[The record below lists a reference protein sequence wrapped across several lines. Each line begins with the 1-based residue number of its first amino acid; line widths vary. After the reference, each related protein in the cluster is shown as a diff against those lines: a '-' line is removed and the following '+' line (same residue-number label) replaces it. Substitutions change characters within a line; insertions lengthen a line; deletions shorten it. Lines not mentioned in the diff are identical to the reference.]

1 MATVSWETL
10 RQLAAFKAE
19 KGCAISFYLKLD
31 PREAPTAG
39 AVDTRM
45 SSVLSEAEK
54 SEGASRDQLSHEQR
68 IALKADFDRIRDWF
82 EHEFERDGVHGV
94 ALFAAGLDGLWR
106 PLPLPQ
112 TVPDGVRVGRQL
124 YLAPLVPLVRGREG
138 ALVAA
143 VGREKGEVYRLQDA
157 RLIPIADHTEEQP
170 SQHDQGGWS
179 QSRYGRHIE
188 NLVLWHL
195 KDVAEEVDRH
205 VRRLHAPPVVVV
217 AAEEARARFTELL
230 SQESRSALA
239 GWASAEAHASP
250 ADLLEIVSPVLDQAL
265 AKQETEMLARW
276 QEEAGR
282 GGRASSGWAETLEAA
297 SDARVEVLLYQEG
310 ANHQAW
316 QCPKCGRAQADAGA
330 CPLDGTEM
338 EQTKDGIDVAVHQA
352 LAHGGI
358 PFVVGHARDLDP
370 VGGIGAIL
378 RF

>member
-10 RQLAAFKAE
+10 RRLAAFKAE
-19 KGCAISFYLKLD
+19 KGCAISLYLKLD
-31 PREAPTAG
+31 PRETPTAG
-39 AVDTRM
+39 DVDTRM

-82 EHEFERDGVHGV
+82 ENEFERDGVQGV
-94 ALFAAGLDGLWR
+94 ALFAAGLDGVWR
-106 PLPLPQ
+106 PLPLSQ
-112 TVPDGVRVGRQL
+112 TVPDGVRVARQL

-143 VGREKGEVYRLQDA
+143 VGREKGEVYRLQDG
-157 RLIPIADHTEEQP
+157 RLTPLADHTEEQP

-217 AAEEARARFTELL
+217 ATEEARARFTELL

-338 EQTKDGIDVAVHQA
+338 EQTKDGIDVAVHQT

>member
-106 PLPLPQ
+106 PLPLSQ

-338 EQTKDGIDVAVHQA
+338 EQTKDGIDVAVHQT

-358 PFVVGHARDLDP
+358 PFVVSHARDLDP